1 MTGCSV
7 VIVVVRMQSGN
18 DISPVLRVMHM
29 HLLNLLDMANY
40 MSG

>member
-7 VIVVVRMQSGN
+7 VTVVVRMQSGN
-18 DISPVLRVMHM
+18 DIRPVPRFM